1 MSACDF
7 LVCGAGIA
15 GASIAAELADAASV
29 VLVDREDIAGY
40 HTTGR
45 SAALYVASYGN
56 AAIRALT
63 AASRPFFDSPP
74 PGFADHPLLTARG
87 CLHIGNAAQADE
99 LDALAAELSATGVEV
114 SRVGGEAAC
123 AMVEVLRPGVVAGG
137 VLEPGAADIDVGALH
152 GGYLR
157 LARQRDARV
166 ALGHGLVGLARTDK
180 GWRAWLASGEAL
192 DARVVGGNAAGAWG
206 DELGA
211 LAGAAPV
218 GLTPLR
224 RTAMILEA
232 PASAAIASWPAVIDV
247 GEAFYFKP
255 EGGRILASPA
265 DETPSPPTDAA
276 PEQLD
281 IALCIDRLQAVADIP
296 VRRVLRAWAG
306 LRTFAPDRTPV
317 FGLAPGRP
325 DFFWFAGQGGY
336 GMQIAPAAAR
346 LGAALAQGGA
356 VPADIA
362 ALGVTAA
369 LFSPRRF
376 TTSTRRPPAS

>member
-29 VLVDREDIAGY
+29 VLADREDIAGY

-56 AAIRALT
+56 TAIRALT
-63 AASRPFFDSPP
+63 AASRPFFDAPP
-74 PGFADHPLLTARG
+74 PGFADHPLLTPRG

-99 LDALAAELSATGVEV
+99 LDALATELAATGVDV
-114 SRVGGEAAC
+114 SRICGEEAC
-123 AMVEVLRPGVVAGG
+123 ARVGVLRPEVVAGG

-157 LARQRDARV
+157 LARQRGARV
-166 ALGHGLVGLARTDK
+166 VLGDGLVGLARIAE
-180 GWRAWLASGEAL
+180 GWRARLASGESIEAGVL
-192 DARVVGGNAAGAWG
+192 VNAAGAWG
-206 DELGA
+206 DELAG
-211 LAGAAPV
+211 LAGVAPV
-218 GLTPLR
+218 GLAPLR

-232 PASAAIASWPAVIDV
+232 PPNAEVASWPAVIDV

-281 IALCIDRLQAVADIP
+281 IALCIERLQAVADVP

-306 LRTFAPDRTPV
+306 LRTFSPDRTPV
-317 FGLAPGRP
+317 FGYPPARP

-346 LGAALAQGGA
+346 LGAALARRES
-356 VPADIA
+356 VPAPIIA
-362 ALGVTAA
+362 QGVTAVP
-369 LFSPRRF
+369 FSPQRF
-376 TTSTRRPPAS
+376 STHA